1 MKVSLEEETQRHHR
15 LAEKWDSLVEQ
26 IRLLP
31 DFGDFLL
38 PKNVSVLKKAA
49 DSGPVVVINIH
60 HTCYDALV
68 LEQGRNE
75 VHHIPLENLCYEDVE
90 KMQKFLRNDLA
101 GGTHR
106 ACGLACPVECSG
118 LETVLSDLYSKVVY
132 PILQGLG
139 LVVRVSR
146 CGKICSLTPTLDKK
160 IRLFGTSS
168 HLVVSNQHPRVPSTA
183 CRQSGNCRR
192 ER

>member
-132 PILQGLG
+132 PLWSGMPCGVFRSRNGTLGPLFKGRISYSSRFGLG
-139 LVVRVSR
+139 
-146 CGKICSLTPTLDKK
+146 GKGQSLW
-160 IRLFGTSS
+160 
-168 HLVVSNQHPRVPSTA
+168 
-183 CRQSGNCRR
+183 
-192 ER
+192 